1 MPDQP
6 SWIQAVPAILDALG
20 QPAAPPF
27 LDRAAVETLFG
38 LRRRQAIHL
47 LGRMGGYQVGKA
59 LVVPR
64 EAVIRFLQ
72 APQRMAAAAHERGR
86 FERVRGA
93 LGKSRGDFGQRRI
106 SIPTPPPQQSAGLAL
121 ASLPNGVRLE
131 ARRLTVEFATPV
143 ELIQKLFALSHA
155 LTTDYEA
162 FERSFYNL

>member
-6 SWIQAVPAILDALG
+6 SWIEAVPAILEALE
-20 QPAAPPF
+20 QLAAPPF
-27 LDRAAVETLFG
+27 LDRTAVEALFG

-59 LVVPR
+59 LVAPR
-64 EAVIRFLQ
+64 EAVIRFLRD
-72 APQRMAAAAHERGR
+72 PRRTAAAAHERGR

-93 LGKSRGDFGQRRI
+93 LGKSREDLGQRRI
-106 SIPTPPPQQSAGLAL
+106 SIPAPPPQQSAGTGLAG
-121 ASLPNGVRLE
+121 LPDGVRLE
-131 ARRLTVEFATPV
+131 ARRLTVEFANPV

-162 FERSFYNL
+162 FERSFYDL